1 VLAAAQALYRP
12 FWCGFRGYIMA
23 TQILNAQ
30 VNKELEQYE
39 NDLSWVLENYSTLI
53 EKYAN
58 KFVAVFNKRVIA
70 HAETIQELMEELNA
84 KFKAASNKAV
94 IEFVY
99 PEHPNFVLNHVRNM
113 QA

>member
-1 VLAAAQALYRP
+1 
-12 FWCGFRGYIMA
+12 MA
-23 TQILNAQ
+23 TELSDAQ

-53 EKYAN
+53 NKYAN
-58 KFVAVFNKRVIA
+58 KFVAVFNQKVIA

-84 KFKAASNKAV
+84 KFKAAANKAV

-99 PEHPNFVLNHVRNM
+99 PEHPNFVLNHARNM